1 MEGDQGMS
9 NSSHAGKADAAAA
22 IDQVLVAE
30 TAAREAMEAC
40 RQEAEEILEAAREDA
55 RRIARRAAERAS
67 GLHARCDLQVQQRI
81 AGILDQARHD
91 APRAELDDADRD
103 ALAKAVESL
112 AVRLTCTGH
121 G

>member
-30 TAAREAMEAC
+30 TAARQAMEAC
-40 RQEAEEILEAAREDA
+40 RKEAEEILEAAREDA
-55 RRIARRAAERAS
+55 RRIARRASERAS
-67 GLHARCDLQVQQRI
+67 SLHARCDVQVQRQI
-81 AGILDQARHD
+81 AGIHEQARND
-91 APRAELDDADRD
+91 AARAELNDADRET
-103 ALAKAVESL
+103 LAKAVESL
-112 AVRLTCTGH
+112 AARLTCAGH

>member
-1 MEGDQGMS
+1 MS

-40 RQEAEEILEAAREDA
+40 QQEAETILEAAREDA
-55 RRIARRAAERAS
+55 RRIARRASERAS
-67 GLHARCDLQVQQRI
+67 SLHARCDVQVQRRI
-81 AGILDQARHD
+81 AEILDRARHD
-91 APRAELDDADRD
+91 APRAELDDADRET
-103 ALAKAVESL
+103 LAGAVESL
-112 AVRLTCTGH
+112 AARLTCAGH